1 MSAAKSIVSLRLVP
15 LFGICC
21 NVDVS
26 AKLISFPY
34 FFFYFFWIIC
44 LANSLHS
51 EVSVQHV
58 GTKWGDA
65 SVVPSSS
72 FIQAS
77 FSDSFPLGKGA
88 LHCSIERLPFSFLSV
103 IEPSNDY
110 RGEASDQ
117 TANDNSKNSFTHF
130 IFSVIVGGFIGFGL
144 SLWWRSWFLSRNVE
158 ESQGVSEGRANGVET
173 SDWLGVSLSM
183 CYGCL
188 PSLVI
193 YQNNKMCPWR
203 GWCLLFIKHAPSL
216 VSNSVFEMAPSHVVF
231 IDFIS
236 LVYYCGFSYFNNL
249 RFL

>member
-1 MSAAKSIVSLRLVP
+1 MLRQGVTAEFAESAEASPSAFIFFSFNPPRPQCALR
-15 LFGICC
+15 FKKFH
-21 NVDVS
+21 S
-26 AKLISFPY
+26 SFPQ
-34 FFFYFFWIIC
+34 I
-44 LANSLHS
+44 
-51 EVSVQHV
+51 
-58 GTKWGDA
+58 
-65 SVVPSSS
+65 
-72 FIQAS
+72 
-77 FSDSFPLGKGA
+77 
-88 LHCSIERLPFSFLSV
+88 
-103 IEPSNDY
+103 
-110 RGEASDQ
+110 
-117 TANDNSKNSFTHF
+117 
-130 IFSVIVGGFIGFGL
+130 
-144 SLWWRSWFLSRNVE
+144 VE